1 MNPIQKFYCRIYQNV
16 LHLALPFLPYRK
28 PEILS
33 SIFALP
39 DLFHEKKI
47 STVLLITDKSIRSFG
62 LSFPLEQELKNQD
75 IECIVYDD
83 TVPNPTSDN
92 VEEARKLYIDHHCE
106 ALIGFG
112 GGSSIDC
119 AKAVGARI
127 ARPKKNLA
135 KMEGILKVLKRIPLL
150 VAIPTTAGTGSETTL
165 AAVIV
170 DSKTR
175 HKYPINDFP
184 LIPRY
189 AVLDPY
195 LTKTLPPSLTATT
208 GMDALTHAIEAYIG
222 NSTTKETRAD
232 AKRAI
237 ELIFMNLAKAV
248 HDGSDLDARK
258 NMLEAA
264 FLAGNA
270 FSQSYVGYVHAIAHS
285 LGGQYN
291 VPHGYANAVIL
302 PMILEA
308 YGEHATKK
316 LAELAIV
323 SGTSRDPD
331 PVVRAKSFIQAIKEM
346 KSVFSIPDTFKEIRE
361 GDIPMLA
368 KQAAHEANPL
378 YPVPK
383 EMNAKELEQY
393 YRKLMEDGH
402 GN

>member
-1 MNPIQKFYCRIYQNV
+1 
-16 LHLALPFLPYRK
+16 
-28 PEILS
+28 
-33 SIFALP
+33 
-39 DLFHEKKI
+39 
-47 STVLLITDKSIRSFG
+47 
-62 LSFPLEQELKNQD
+62 
-75 IECIVYDD
+75 
-83 TVPNPTSDN
+83 
-92 VEEARKLYIDHHCE
+92 
-106 ALIGFG
+106 
-112 GGSSIDC
+112 
-119 AKAVGARI
+119 
-127 ARPKKNLA
+127 
-135 KMEGILKVLKRIPLL
+135 
-150 VAIPTTAGTGSETTL
+150 
-165 AAVIV
+165 
-170 DSKTR
+170 
-175 HKYPINDFP
+175 
-184 LIPRY
+184 
-189 AVLDPY
+189 
-195 LTKTLPPSLTATT
+195 
-208 GMDALTHAIEAYIG
+208 
-222 NSTTKETRAD
+222 
-232 AKRAI
+232 
-237 ELIFMNLAKAV
+237 MNLAKAV
-248 HDGSDLDARK
+248 HDGNDLDARK

-316 LAELAIV
+316 LADLAIV

-331 PVVRAKSFIQAIKEM
+331 PVVRAKAFIQAIKEM

-361 GDIPMLA
+361 EDIPMLA